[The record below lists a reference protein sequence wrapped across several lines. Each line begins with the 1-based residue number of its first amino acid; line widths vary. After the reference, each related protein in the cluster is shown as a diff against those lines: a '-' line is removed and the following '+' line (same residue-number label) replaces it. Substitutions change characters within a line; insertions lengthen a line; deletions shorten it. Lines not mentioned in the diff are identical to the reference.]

1 LNRASTGTFAIPS
14 YTIFN
19 AALSYNEDKYS
30 LILKLD
36 NITNKKYFS
45 GWSTVTPQRLRT
57 LSLSLNYKF

>member
-36 NITNKKYFS
+36 NITNKNISQAGQPLPHKD
-45 GWSTVTPQRLRT
+45 
-57 LSLSLNYKF
+57 